1 MAADII
7 LYDVNLVPV
16 GKDQKQHVEFARDIA
31 QKFNKQFGDTFVV
44 PQPYIQEDVATI
56 PGIDGRKMSKS
67 YNNYIG
73 LLDDEKTLM
82 KKVKQI
88 STDTK
93 TVEEVKNPDE
103 CNVYKILKLFLNEQ
117 ENSDLRNK
125 YLA

>member
-1 MAADII
+1 
-7 LYDVNLVPV
+7 
-16 GKDQKQHVEFARDIA
+16 
-31 QKFNKQFGDTFVV
+31 
-44 PQPYIQEDVATI
+44 
-56 PGIDGRKMSKS
+56 MSKS

-103 CNVYKILKLFLNEQ
+103 CNVYKMLKLFLNEK
-117 ENSDLRNK
+117 EDLELREK
-125 YLA
+125 YLAG